1 MKFRQL
7 PQVFFTRMTCGIILA
22 AGLGVTTWNSNAAES
37 AGASRVQSLDG
48 QWRIAFDPQD
58 AGKTA
63 AWFKPGGFPLD
74 GSRPIQVPG
83 NVYEVDPNRMAGG
96 YLGLPGTTPC
106 GVLWYSRT
114 FTPSV
119 PTSADLRQYL
129 RFGGVAY
136 ACQAWLNGVLVGS
149 HEGGQAEFEF
159 DVTDALCASRS
170 NQLTIRITG
179 PCVVAVAGINHHV
192 SLLAQPRI
200 RIKDVFAKPDIHAG
214 RFELQI
220 ALENHGDKPAA
231 VALRAAYGE
240 FKSGKALGVVTGEAT
255 VPPGTALSK
264 LTVPIAQPRLWD
276 LDDPF
281 LYTIRVT
288 SDWSGAA
295 PSARQDAYTLR
306 AGLRDFRIRDGW
318 FHLNGKRIY
327 VKSLHGA
334 VFDPIWVY
342 ATPRTLE
349 QPHAHVREEFALLK
363 NAGFNMYRFIVAAPL
378 PEQLDIADELG
389 FLIYSEHETSWL
401 QTDDTKFGVV
411 LNDLVRRDRNHPSL
425 VIWGLLNEN
434 GAGRFYNAAKA
445 WLPSLRAVDD
455 TRLVLLNSGRW
466 DCDLKT
472 ASASN
477 PGSTT
482 WDAYLGGEGPAASA
496 ASGGLGDEPNAYR
509 NPGGAGDVHVYQRY
523 PTTWSFIEAFAEL
536 GRNTKP
542 VFVSEGG
549 LGSSFNAIRADRK
562 MREAGAPDNVPPWR
576 WIAKGVEGLRQTW
589 PKHHLETLYPS
600 IEDML
605 IDSELNAARQR
616 ELMFSI
622 IRANPR
628 ISGYSLTSLT
638 DFGGQAEGVM
648 DGFREFKPG
657 HLAVLQAGW
666 AKLRWCLL
674 VNPMHVYADRPFRI
688 KVALASEDALSAG
701 VYPATL
707 RIAGPQG
714 VLWEKAVSVAV
725 PAGPLPPL
733 AYTVFDEELTV
744 PGLTE
749 GTWKL
754 SATFDKRANAACSE
768 LSFVVSDRSRQP
780 RDLSPITVLGV
791 GRPVREFLA
800 AHGATLRDYAPAQD
814 SDREVILVG
823 EKVADDT
830 DAAVAATWQSL
841 YARIA
846 GGAHAIFLSP
856 DVFSDGKDPK
866 RWLAVCGRPP
876 WGDRDWLYHKDVIA
890 KPHPITAGLQTKIMT
905 PDYYGEILSETK
917 LFREVS
923 APGEAV
929 AVAIYCTGYPFQF
942 QEGVMLGVYNHH
954 AGKLTLNSLQLA
966 RMLGHPAA
974 DRLLLNMVAHAQAG
988 AAPRTDRPPK

>member
-1 MKFRQL
+1 MKFRRL
-7 PQVFFTRMTCGIILA
+7 PQVFFTRMTCGMILA

-159 DVTDALCASRS
+159 DVTDALRKSVQSAHDPHHGALCGGRGRHQPSREPPGSAEGPHQGCFRQAGHPRRAVRASDCAGKPRRQARGGRAKGRVRRVQVRQGSGGRHGRGNRPARYRAQQADGSHRRTTSLGPRRS
-170 NQLTIRITG
+170 
-179 PCVVAVAGINHHV
+179 V
-192 SLLAQPRI
+192 SLHDPGHERLVGGRAQRC
-200 RIKDVFAKPDIHAG
+200 
-214 RFELQI
+214 
-220 ALENHGDKPAA
+220 
-231 VALRAAYGE
+231 
-240 FKSGKALGVVTGEAT
+240 
-255 VPPGTALSK
+255 
-264 LTVPIAQPRLWD
+264 
-276 LDDPF
+276 
-281 LYTIRVT
+281 
-288 SDWSGAA
+288 
-295 PSARQDAYTLR
+295 QDAYALR

-349 QPHAHVREEFALLK
+349 QPYAHMREEFALLK

-509 NPGGAGDVHVYQRY
+509 NPGGAGDVHVYRRY

-536 GRNTKP
+536 GATPSRFSSRR
-542 VFVSEGG
+542 V
-549 LGSSFNAIRADRK
+549 GS
-562 MREAGAPDNVPPWR
+562 
-576 WIAKGVEGLRQTW
+576 
-589 PKHHLETLYPS
+589 
-600 IEDML
+600 
-605 IDSELNAARQR
+605 
-616 ELMFSI
+616 
-622 IRANPR
+622 
-628 ISGYSLTSLT
+628 
-638 DFGGQAEGVM
+638 
-648 DGFREFKPG
+648 
-657 HLAVLQAGW
+657 
-666 AKLRWCLL
+666 
-674 VNPMHVYADRPFRI
+674 
-688 KVALASEDALSAG
+688 
-701 VYPATL
+701 
-707 RIAGPQG
+707 
-714 VLWEKAVSVAV
+714 AV
-725 PAGPLPPL
+725 P
-733 AYTVFDEELTV
+733 LTRFA
-744 PGLTE
+744 P
-749 GTWKL
+749 
-754 SATFDKRANAACSE
+754 S
-768 LSFVVSDRSRQP
+768 VS
-780 RDLSPITVLGV
+780 
-791 GRPVREFLA
+791 
-800 AHGATLRDYAPAQD
+800 
-814 SDREVILVG
+814 
-823 EKVADDT
+823 
-830 DAAVAATWQSL
+830 
-841 YARIA
+841 
-846 GGAHAIFLSP
+846 
-856 DVFSDGKDPK
+856 
-866 RWLAVCGRPP
+866 C
-876 WGDRDWLYHKDVIA
+876 A
-890 KPHPITAGLQTKIMT
+890 KPRA
-905 PDYYGEILSETK
+905 
-917 LFREVS
+917 
-923 APGEAV
+923 
-929 AVAIYCTGYPFQF
+929 
-942 QEGVMLGVYNHH
+942 
-954 AGKLTLNSLQLA
+954 
-966 RMLGHPAA
+966 
-974 DRLLLNMVAHAQAG
+974 
-988 AAPRTDRPPK
+988 

>member
-1 MKFRQL
+1 
-7 PQVFFTRMTCGIILA
+7 
-22 AGLGVTTWNSNAAES
+22 
-37 AGASRVQSLDG
+37 
-48 QWRIAFDPQD
+48 
-58 AGKTA
+58 
-63 AWFKPGGFPLD
+63 
-74 GSRPIQVPG
+74 
-83 NVYEVDPNRMAGG
+83 
-96 YLGLPGTTPC
+96 
-106 GVLWYSRT
+106 
-114 FTPSV
+114 
-119 PTSADLRQYL
+119 
-129 RFGGVAY
+129 
-136 ACQAWLNGVLVGS
+136 
-149 HEGGQAEFEF
+149 
-159 DVTDALCASRS
+159 
-170 NQLTIRITG
+170 
-179 PCVVAVAGINHHV
+179 
-192 SLLAQPRI
+192 
-200 RIKDVFAKPDIHAG
+200 
-214 RFELQI
+214 
-220 ALENHGDKPAA
+220 
-231 VALRAAYGE
+231 
-240 FKSGKALGVVTGEAT
+240 
-255 VPPGTALSK
+255 
-264 LTVPIAQPRLWD
+264 
-276 LDDPF
+276 
-281 LYTIRVT
+281 
-288 SDWSGAA
+288 
-295 PSARQDAYTLR
+295 
-306 AGLRDFRIRDGW
+306 
-318 FHLNGKRIY
+318 
-327 VKSLHGA
+327 
-334 VFDPIWVY
+334 
-342 ATPRTLE
+342 
-349 QPHAHVREEFALLK
+349 
-363 NAGFNMYRFIVAAPL
+363 
-378 PEQLDIADELG
+378 
-389 FLIYSEHETSWL
+389 
-401 QTDDTKFGVV
+401 

-496 ASGGLGDEPNAYR
+496 ASGGLGDESNAYR

-707 RIAGPQG
+707 RI
-714 VLWEKAVSVAV
+714 
-725 PAGPLPPL
+725 
-733 AYTVFDEELTV
+733 
-744 PGLTE
+744 
-749 GTWKL
+749 
-754 SATFDKRANAACSE
+754 
-768 LSFVVSDRSRQP
+768 
-780 RDLSPITVLGV
+780 
-791 GRPVREFLA
+791 
-800 AHGATLRDYAPAQD
+800 
-814 SDREVILVG
+814 
-823 EKVADDT
+823 
-830 DAAVAATWQSL
+830 
-841 YARIA
+841 
-846 GGAHAIFLSP
+846 
-856 DVFSDGKDPK
+856 
-866 RWLAVCGRPP
+866 
-876 WGDRDWLYHKDVIA
+876 
-890 KPHPITAGLQTKIMT
+890 TAGLQTKIMT